1 MNSYLIH
8 EKKILLYGAATR
20 GNILLDIFQRKG
32 YQVTAFVD
40 QRAHEIK
47 TYCDLPVYTI
57 SELSTRISGKS
68 EYAVYIDLKNVF
80 EHDSVALELFNA
92 GFKNLIF
99 RPGRVLL
106 GTGNEQELSLND
118 IYDILVDEH
127 ADSRCS
133 ILPVDT
139 IRFPQI
145 KDFSL
150 LHETSDGHCI
160 IKVPCVLVFSD
171 LEKRTSKWE
180 DISIYGLYPH
190 IALFENFAGKNNDGS
205 KTYIEM
211 CESAARKK
219 QVDVT
224 DQWRSSVLKNRSEVY
239 DRMQLSYDFDLD
251 FFERNAVDAK
261 WNNNGYFNICSGKHR
276 CTFLISKGTNYIILK
291 VCKADH
297 QKLFDS
303 SKVQAVL
310 DYIIANKLLQLHA
323 PIEYPLFFNYPC
335 RNYEFYY
342 GAARFVTYTFTRILF
357 ESMQKESF
365 KNTRVYIRLNDDGFL
380 KRHFLRMGA
389 LVSHET
395 PGADHQ
401 LEHLLDNL
409 FQTNAHPTVTP
420 ESVYDFAVIDN
431 TTPSDSTPA
440 YRYAIIIDSAQKQ
453 VSDTDCSMIGT
464 LCRNGQLLYLY
475 LKK

>member
-32 YQVTAFVD
+32 YQVAAFVD
-40 QRAHEIK
+40 QRAQEIK

-57 SELSTRISGKS
+57 SELSTRISCKS
-68 EYAVYIDLKNVF
+68 DYAVYIDLKNVF

-118 IYDILVDEH
+118 IYDILADEH
-127 ADSRCS
+127 ADSHCS
-133 ILPVDT
+133 LLPVDA
-139 IRFPQI
+139 IRFPLT

-150 LHETSDGHCI
+150 LQETSDGHCI
-160 IKVPCVLVFSD
+160 IKVPCVLVYSD
-171 LEKRTSKWE
+171 LEKNTSKWE

-205 KTYIEM
+205 KKYIEM
-211 CESAARKK
+211 CESAARNK
-219 QVDVT
+219 QVAVT

-276 CTFLISKGTNYIILK
+276 CAFLISKGTNYIILK
-291 VCKADH
+291 IRKADH

-342 GAARFVTYTFTRILF
+342 GAARLVTYTFTRILF
-357 ESMQKESF
+357 ENMQKDSF
-365 KNTRVYIRLNDDGFL
+365 ENARVYISLNDDGFL

-389 LVSHET
+389 LVSHAASGNDS
-395 PGADHQ
+395 P
-401 LEHLLDNL
+401 LEHLLDDLLQIN
-409 FQTNAHPTVTP
+409 TDHAVT
-420 ESVYDFAVIDN
+420 SGTVYDFAVIDN
-431 TTPSDSTPA
+431 TNPSAQTPA
-440 YRYAIIIDSAQKQ
+440 SHYAIIIDSAPKQ
-453 VSDTDCSMIGT
+453 VYDADCSMIGT

-475 LKK
+475 LQK

>member
-32 YQVTAFVD
+32 YQVAAFVD

-57 SELSTRISGKS
+57 SELSTRISCKS
-68 EYAVYIDLKNVF
+68 DYAVYIDLKNVF

-92 GFKNLIF
+92 GFRNLIF
-99 RPGRVLL
+99 RPGRVLS

-118 IYDILVDEH
+118 IYDILADEH
-127 ADSRCS
+127 ADSHCS
-133 ILPVDT
+133 LLPVDA
-139 IRFPQI
+139 IRFPQT

-150 LHETSDGHCI
+150 LQETSDGHCI
-160 IKVPCVLVFSD
+160 IKVPCVLVYSD
-171 LEKRTSKWE
+171 LEKKTSKWE

-205 KTYIEM
+205 VMYIEM
-211 CESAARKK
+211 CESAARNK
-219 QVDVT
+219 QVAVT

-239 DRMQLSYDFDLD
+239 DRMQLSYDFDPD

-261 WNNNGYFNICSGKHR
+261 WNDNGYFNICSGKHR
-276 CTFLISKGTNYIILK
+276 CAFLISKGTNYIILK
-291 VCKADH
+291 VCKADY
-297 QKLFDS
+297 QKLFHS
-303 SKVQAVL
+303 AKARIVQ
-310 DYIIANKLLQLHA
+310 DYIVENKLLQLHA

-342 GAARFVTYTFTRILF
+342 GAARLVTYTFTRILF
-357 ESMQKESF
+357 ENMQKESF
-365 KNTRVYIRLNDDGFL
+365 ENARVYISLNDDGFL

-389 LVSHET
+389 LVSHAAS
-395 PGADHQ
+395 GNDSQ
-401 LEHLLDNL
+401 LEHLLDDLLQIN
-409 FQTNAHPTVTP
+409 TDHTVT
-420 ESVYDFAVIDN
+420 SGTVYDFAVIDKTN
-431 TTPSDSTPA
+431 PSAQTPA
-440 YRYAIIIDSAQKQ
+440 SRYAIIIDSAPKQ
-453 VSDTDCSMIGT
+453 VYDADCSMIGT

-475 LKK
+475 LQK

>member
-1 MNSYLIH
+1 MNSYLMH

-32 YQVTAFVD
+32 YQVAAFVD

-57 SELSTRISGKS
+57 SELSTRISCKS
-68 EYAVYIDLKNVF
+68 DYTVYIDLKNVF

-118 IYDILVDEH
+118 IYDILADEH

-133 ILPVDT
+133 ILPVDA
-139 IRFPQI
+139 IRFPQT

-160 IKVPCVLVFSD
+160 IKVPCVLVYSD

-205 KTYIEM
+205 IMYIEM
-211 CESAARKK
+211 CESAARNK
-219 QVDVT
+219 QVAVT

-251 FFERNAVDAK
+251 FFERNAVDGK
-261 WNNNGYFNICSGKHR
+261 WNDNGYFNICSGKHR
-276 CTFLISKGTNYIILK
+276 CAFLISKGTNYIILK
-291 VCKADH
+291 VCKADY

-303 SKVQAVL
+303 SKARTVQ
-310 DYIIANKLLQLHA
+310 DYIVENKLLQLHA

-342 GAARFVTYTFTRILF
+342 GAARLVTYTFTRILF
-357 ESMQKESF
+357 ENMQKDSF
-365 KNTRVYIRLNDDGFL
+365 ENVRVYISLNDDGFL

-389 LVSHET
+389 LVSHAASGNDS
-395 PGADHQ
+395 P
-401 LEHLLDNL
+401 LEHLLDDLLQIN
-409 FQTNAHPTVTP
+409 TDHTVT
-420 ESVYDFAVIDN
+420 SGTVYDFAVIDN
-431 TTPSDSTPA
+431 TNPSAQTPA
-440 YRYAIIIDSAQKQ
+440 SRYAIIIDSAPKQ
-453 VSDTDCSMIGT
+453 VYDADCSMIGT

-475 LKK
+475 LQK

>member
-1 MNSYLIH
+1 MILCSALRLPKDPSDIWFLSTQLLNRWEVFYEQLFDTW
-8 EKKILLYGAATR
+8 EKILLYGAATR

-118 IYDILVDEH
+118 IYDILADEH

-171 LEKRTSKWE
+171 LEKRTSNGK
-180 DISIYGLYPH
+180 ISASMVCIRTLRYLK
-190 IALFENFAGKNNDGS
+190 ILLGKIM
-205 KTYIEM
+205 T
-211 CESAARKK
+211 
-219 QVDVT
+219 VP
-224 DQWRSSVLKNRSEVY
+224 
-239 DRMQLSYDFDLD
+239 
-251 FFERNAVDAK
+251 
-261 WNNNGYFNICSGKHR
+261 KH
-276 CTFLISKGTNYIILK
+276 ISKCVNPLPGKTGWRYGSMALK
-291 VCKADH
+291 CVEK
-297 QKLFDS
+297 
-303 SKVQAVL
+303 
-310 DYIIANKLLQLHA
+310 
-323 PIEYPLFFNYPC
+323 P
-335 RNYEFYY
+335 
-342 GAARFVTYTFTRILF
+342 
-357 ESMQKESF
+357 
-365 KNTRVYIRLNDDGFL
+365 
-380 KRHFLRMGA
+380 
-389 LVSHET
+389 
-395 PGADHQ
+395 
-401 LEHLLDNL
+401 
-409 FQTNAHPTVTP
+409 
-420 ESVYDFAVIDN
+420 
-431 TTPSDSTPA
+431 
-440 YRYAIIIDSAQKQ
+440 
-453 VSDTDCSMIGT
+453 
-464 LCRNGQLLYLY
+464 
-475 LKK
+475 